1 MEERTPPQ
9 PSRSLSVADMVAIII
24 GCVIGAGIFKF
35 PSLVALHAG
44 SGAAMVMAWVAGGVV
59 SVTGALCYAELASTY
74 PSAGGDYHFL
84 DRAFGEKVSF
94 LFAWARMMVIQ
105 PGSIALL
112 GFIIGEEVAR
122 FFPLGRFSPSI
133 YASAFLVALT
143 AVNIAGIREG
153 KWVQKFLAA
162 GIFFAIM
169 ALIVIGLLH
178 GPQSGAV
185 SPSAAVSVP
194 PLSGIG
200 MAMILVLF
208 AYSGWNESAYVSA
221 EVAHP
226 RRNVILSLLTGL
238 GIISVVYVLF
248 NWSLLRV
255 LGLEQMRKS
264 DAPQKM
270 VELALGGA
278 WVPLVSA
285 VVVLAAANSMNAS
298 VMMGGRSNYA
308 LGCDYPLFRAMGK
321 WKESTGTPAAGLV
334 VQMMISL
341 ALILFGTMAISG
353 LNAMIDYTSPV
364 FWFFFLMSGIALPV
378 LRRNDPAAVRVFR
391 TPLYPAIPGFFILS
405 CVCMFLSSLLYTKSG
420 ALVGVLVLL
429 VGVPVYFLARR
440 RTAR

>member
-1 MEERTPPQ
+1 MEKSRSASQ

-44 SGAAMVMAWVAGGVV
+44 SGAAMVMAWIAGGVV
-59 SVTGALCYAELASTY
+59 SVAGALCYAELASTY

-84 DRAFGEKVSF
+84 NRAFGEKISF

-112 GFIIGEEVAR
+112 GFIIGEEVTR

-133 YASAFLVALT
+133 YASAFLVAMT

-153 KWVQKFLAA
+153 KRVQKFLAA
-162 GIFFAIM
+162 GIFLAI
-169 ALIVIGLLH
+169 IGLIFIGMLH
-178 GPQSGAV
+178 GPESGTV
-185 SPSAAVSVP
+185 SPPDNAAVP
-194 PLSGIG
+194 RSGIG

-238 GIISVVYVLF
+238 GIIIITYILF
-248 NWSLLRV
+248 NWSLFHV
-255 LGLEQMRKS
+255 LGLERMRQP

-270 VELALGGA
+270 VELTLGAA

-285 VVVLAAANSMNAS
+285 MVVLAAVNSMNAS
-298 VMMGGRSNYA
+298 IMMGGRSNYA
-308 LGCDYPLFRAMGK
+308 LGCDYPLFRAMGR
-321 WKESTGTPAAGLV
+321 WRESSGTPATGLV

-364 FWFFFLMSGIALPV
+364 FWFFFLMAGIALPV
-378 LRRNDPAAVRVFR
+378 LRRKDPAAVRVFR
-391 TPLYPAIPGFFILS
+391 TPFYPAVPGFFILS
-405 CVCMFLSSLLYTKSG
+405 CVFMFLSSLLYTKSG
-420 ALVGVLVLL
+420 ALVGVLVLAL
-429 VGVPVYFLARR
+429 GVPVYFLARR
-440 RTAR
+440 RAVR